1 MSCISQIDFSAQC
14 PRYGMGGVRAIWIG
28 FKSAQ
33 TGVFYVDDGWCI
45 TNDTPVG
52 FIRIPGSGSFQSV
65 AQVDET
71 TGLTYYRDELSFTP
85 AKGNPINNTQQLA
98 ELQAADP
105 DDLLILVETWTGYGS
120 GDGYGDGNGYIM
132 GKASNAPIFSDAAN
146 IMDVPVFFGGGQVVT
161 GQARSDFNG
170 QQFTLTSV
178 HPLPALG
185 AYLGELSTPSTD

>member
-1 MSCISQIDFSAQC
+1 MSCISQIDFSSAC

-33 TGVFYVDDGWCI
+33 TDAFYVDDGWSI
-45 TNDTPVG
+45 TNDNPVG
-52 FIRIPGSGSFQSV
+52 FVRIPGSGSFQSV

-85 AKGNPINNTQQLA
+85 AKGSPITNTKQLA

-105 DDLLILVETWTGYGS
+105 DDLLILVETWAGYGS
-120 GDGYGDGNGYIM
+120 GSGDGTGCGYIM
-132 GKASNAPIFSDAAN
+132 GRASNVPLFSDAAN
-146 IMDVPVFFGGGQVVT
+146 LMDAPVFFGGGQVVT

-178 HPLPALG
+178 HPFPALS
-185 AYLGELSTPSTD
+185 AYLGDLSTPSTD